1 MVGAAAGRGGPA
13 AAPGL
18 PACSTS
24 TPSCAPAP
32 PQLKEAV
39 HFHFNFSTPFR
50 PGHEEAGPGEPR
62 PAGNNNKKRAVTNLA
77 AVMGQL
83 QRGPRLA
90 AAKA

>member
-1 MVGAAAGRGGPA
+1 M
-13 AAPGL
+13 
-18 PACSTS
+18 
-24 TPSCAPAP
+24 
-32 PQLKEAV
+32 

-62 PAGNNNKKRAVTNLA
+62 PDRNNKKRAVTNLA